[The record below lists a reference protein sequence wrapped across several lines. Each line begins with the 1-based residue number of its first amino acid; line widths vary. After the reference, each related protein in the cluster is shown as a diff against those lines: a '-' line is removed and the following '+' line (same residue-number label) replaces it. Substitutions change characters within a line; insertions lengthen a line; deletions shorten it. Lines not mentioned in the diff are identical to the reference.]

1 MAKLIALSRILVG
14 NREYKPGE
22 ALPSEN
28 AASAAALVESGSAIW
43 RDDDHEPPI
52 FAKARLATAQAGMP
66 GLAVGGEESGDDLVG
81 KVPTT
86 HERTRRRHGKARL

>member
-28 AASAAALVESGSAIW
+28 AANAAAWVESGSAIW
-43 RDDDHEPPI
+43 RDDDYEPPTYV
-52 FAKARLATAQAGMP
+52 KARPATAQAGLP
-66 GLAVGGEESGDDLVG
+66 GLAVGGEASGDDLVG
-81 KVPTT
+81 KVPAT
-86 HERTRRRHGKARL
+86 HERTRRRHGKAQL